1 MPIDTANS
9 VTESLAE
16 LKKLNADLFGKDFL
30 LTWEKSDA
38 ELRSVLI
45 IAELLK
51 DLHAKNISLDM
62 FKTGLAVS
70 NFRDNSTRTRF
81 SFASACNL
89 LGLAVQDLDEGKSQ
103 IAHGETVRETAN
115 MISFLS
121 EVVGIRDDM
130 FIGKGHTYMQE
141 VAEALD
147 DGHKKGVLNQRP
159 AVVNLQC
166 DLDHPTQSM
175 SDLLF
180 IKNHFGG
187 FNDLKGKKIAMTW
200 AYSPSYGKPLSVPQ
214 GVICLMTRYG
224 MNVELA
230 YPEGY
235 DLLPE
240 TIKVAE
246 KNAKKSGGS
255 FKVSNSMESAFKD
268 ADIVYPKSWAPYK
281 VMERR
286 TQLLEKGDHP
296 GLKELEKEC
305 LAQNAKH
312 TAWECDAKKMKLT
325 KGGEAVYMHCL
336 PADIT
341 DVSCKRGEVA
351 ADVFE
356 KYRIGTYKEAGYKP
370 FIIAAM
376 ITACTKKNPAKVIE
390 ALYKAGQ
397 KRVL

>member
-1 MPIDTANS
+1 MDINT
-9 VTESLAE
+9 SLAE
-16 LKKLNADLFGKDFL
+16 LEKIGADLYGKDFL

-38 ELRSVLI
+38 ELKQVFL

-51 DLHAKNISLDM
+51 EMHAKNIPVDM

-115 MISFLS
+115 MISFLT
-121 EVVGIRDDM
+121 EAVGIRDDM
-130 FIGKGHTYMQE
+130 FIGKGHTYMKE

-147 DGHKKGVLNQRP
+147 DGFKQGVLNQRP

-175 SDLLF
+175 SDMLF

-187 FNDLKGKKIAMTW
+187 FENLKGKKIAMTW

-230 YPEGY
+230 HPEGY

-240 TIKVAE
+240 TIKVAQA
-246 KNAKKSGGS
+246 NAQKSGGS
-255 FKVSNSMESAFKD
+255 FKVSNSMETAFKD
-268 ADIVYPKSWAPYK
+268 ADIVYPKSWAPFK

-286 TQLLEKGDHP
+286 TALLEKGDNA
-296 GLKELEKEC
+296 GLKDLEKEC
-305 LAQNAKH
+305 LANNAKFMN
-312 TAWECDAKKMKLT
+312 WECDEAKMKLT

-341 DVSCKRGEVA
+341 DVSCKAGEVSA
-351 ADVFE
+351 SVFE
-356 KYRIGTYKEAGYKP
+356 KARIGTYKEAGYKP
-370 FIIAAM
+370 FIIAAI
-376 ITACTKKNPAKVIE
+376 ITACTKKNPAKVLE
-390 ALYKAGQ
+390 ALFKAGQ